1 MEALSTRA
9 TSGAPFQVQGF
20 SHENLCATL
29 SNPHTSLEI
38 LAEADKIRYL
48 SDYLF
53 AVQAKTIVVENEYID
68 GDYLDDFSNYYV
80 KCFKTYE
87 RKCRRLHFFSIDLSS
102 NELSQ
107 AVAANSD
114 SAEVNRIQ
122 NSYLGFVVA
131 RPLPDAV
138 IGRSAL
144 KTYPPDGSRRNYT
157 CTRLYSVNLF
167 GIELSVRSLVF
178 QEQDNVLAACATVAL
193 WCSFHKTAELFGTA
207 VLTPA
212 QITTFAN
219 QVVNHARPIPSHGL
233 SIQQICNAIRHV
245 GLDPE
250 VVLVNNGLPVPSL
263 VYAHLSHGL
272 PVILIASIEGRGR
285 HAIAL
290 NGYSINPEPVHACE
304 VDPKIPCLPMTGLRI
319 NEFYGHDDQI
329 GPFCRVVIKPSTTVG
344 TTTYPVVFES
354 SWKDKTSGKYLALY
368 PEMIVVPVYRKIRVT
383 FVDVQQWLTRL
394 NALLSILL
402 KGSGRLEWDV
412 RLTTVNEYKKE
423 LRDATLAEA
432 TRRELLLS
440 SLPRYMW
447 RAVLSADNIKLL
459 ECLIDATD
467 MMQSAPFLAML
478 WHSEDLRDAV
488 HATLLDPSLKD
499 VLRRTLTARF
509 SEMVLDKSA

>member
-1 MEALSTRA
+1 MKYDPPYQLQ
-9 TSGAPFQVQGF
+9 PF
-20 SHENLCATL
+20 SLDNLCAVL
-29 SNPHTSLEI
+29 SNAHTSPEI
-38 LAEADKIRYL
+38 LSGTDKVRYL
-48 SDYLF
+48 ADYLA
-53 AVQAKTIVVENEYID
+53 AVGARTIVVEHEYID

-87 RKCRRLHFFSIDLSS
+87 RKCKRLHFFSVDLSADELRTSIASTS
-102 NELSQ
+102 NGATL
-107 AVAANSD
+107 AKIRGA
-114 SAEVNRIQ
+114 
-122 NSYLGFVVA
+122 YLGFVVA

-144 KTYPPDGSRRNYT
+144 KTYPPDGGRRNYT
-157 CTRLYSVNLF
+157 CTRLYTVNLY

-250 VVLVNNGLPVPSL
+250 VVLVNKGLPVPSL
-263 VYAHLSHGL
+263 VYGHLSHGL
-272 PVILIASIEGRGR
+272 PVILIAIIEGQGR

-290 NGYSINPEPVHACE
+290 NGYSIHPAPVLACE
-304 VDPKIPCLPMTGLRI
+304 VDPKVPCLPMPGLRI

-329 GPFCRVVIKPSTTVG
+329 GPFCRVIIKPSAAVG

-354 SWKDKTSGKYLALY
+354 SWKDKASGKFLALY
-368 PEMIVVPVYRKIRVT
+368 PEMIVVPVYPKIRVT

-394 NALLSILL
+394 HALLSVLL
-402 KGSGRLEWDV
+402 KGTGRLEWDL
-412 RLTTVNEYKKE
+412 RLITVNEYKKG
-423 LRDATLAEA
+423 LRDSQLTEG
-432 TRRELLLS
+432 TREELLLT

-447 RAVLSADNIKLL
+447 RAVLTADNAVLL
-459 ECLIDATD
+459 ECLVDATD
-467 MMQSAPFLAML
+467 MMQSAPFQVML
-478 WHSEDLRDAV
+478 WHNEDLKVAV
-488 HATLLDPSLKD
+488 HKTLQDQSLKD

-509 SEMVLDKSA
+509 AEMLLKKTT